1 MFPTKTKFKFK
12 RLSYQYTYLNKM
24 LTVIAKVTAKEDQID
39 AVKAGLESVIAPT
52 RNEEGCL
59 LYDLHQD
66 IEHKNIFFFYE
77 NWDTVAHLEKHRM
90 AEHMVHLGETIKG
103 LLEKHMEVNLM
114 DKL

>member
-1 MFPTKTKFKFK
+1 
-12 RLSYQYTYLNKM
+12 M
-24 LTVIAKVTAKEDQID
+24 LVVIAKVTAQADQIE
-39 AVKAGLESVIAPT
+39 AVKTALEAVLEPV

-66 IEHKNIFFFYE
+66 IENKNIFFFYE
-77 NWDTVAHLEKHRM
+77 NWDSVSHLEKHRM
-90 AEHMVHLGETIKG
+90 TDHMVHLGEQIKD